1 MPGVLIVLKH
11 GYACSN
17 TISILSCLIASS
29 CTHNKCN
36 QVCDVRK
43 VRHYYIIY
51 SSFSS
56 ARRSKPFVWVQIV
69 EALWMWRS
77 LGHFLQRCN
86 IRWWVIE
93 REWKSWNKE
102 TIAWFA
108 WSLVLSAFCG
118 LRKTKHANS
127 YLRSELCS
135 WSRYSYSHPG
145 NESQVRREV
154 KRKHIWSILQT
165 KQTHTVPGQT
175 TSASSP
181 ISSPSIFCK
190 LNKHI
195 TLAHKQQVPAHYH
208 HQYFGN

>member
-1 MPGVLIVLKH
+1 MSEKCVTIALYTQAIQVQGDPSHVSECKLLKP
-11 GYACSN
+11 CE
-17 TISILSCLIASS
+17 
-29 CTHNKCN
+29 
-36 QVCDVRK
+36 CDSHLV
-43 VRHYYIIY
+43 I
-51 SSFSS
+51 F
-56 ARRSKPFVWVQIV
+56 
-69 EALWMWRS
+69 
-77 LGHFLQRCN
+77 CN

-93 REWKSWNKE
+93 REWNSWNKE

-181 ISSPSIFCK
+181 ISSPSSFCK

-195 TLAHKQQVPAHYH
+195 KLAHKQQVPAYYH

>member
-1 MPGVLIVLKH
+1 MQPGVRCQKSASLLHCTLKLFKCKDIQ
-11 GYACSN
+11 AMC
-17 TISILSCLIASS
+17 LSANC
-29 CTHNKCN
+29 
-36 QVCDVRK
+36 
-43 VRHYYIIY
+43 
-51 SSFSS
+51 
-56 ARRSKPFVWVQIV
+56 W
-69 EALWMWRS
+69 S
-77 LGHFLQRCN
+77 LVNVTLTWSFLQRCN

-93 REWKSWNKE
+93 REWNSWNKE
-102 TIAWFA
+102 TIA

-118 LRKTKHANS
+118 LRKTKHTNS

-135 WSRYSYSHPG
+135 WSKYSHSHPG
-145 NESQVRREV
+145 NEREVRREV

-181 ISSPSIFCK
+181 ISSPSSFCK

-208 HQYFGN
+208 HQYFAN